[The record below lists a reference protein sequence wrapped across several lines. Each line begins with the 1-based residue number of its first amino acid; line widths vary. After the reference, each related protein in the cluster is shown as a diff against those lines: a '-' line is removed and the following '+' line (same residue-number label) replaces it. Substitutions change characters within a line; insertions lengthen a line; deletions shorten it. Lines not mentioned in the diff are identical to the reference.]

1 MNHLIRGIALGA
13 AGLGAAS
20 YAGIRAFIAAG
31 EKKRREAPGNADQYK
46 PEKQEKHPDSP
57 LNGKTII
64 FLGSSVTYGAASGAE
79 SFVELF
85 EAVDGVKAVKEAV
98 SGTTLADQISVP
110 AMLFFGSGDSY
121 VKRMK
126 KLDRNMKADCLVCQL
141 STNDATMKK
150 PLGVISE
157 GDDLSSFD
165 AKTVTGAMETIIRYA
180 KDTWNCPVIFYT
192 GAYYES
198 EEYAAMVKRLYE
210 LQEKWNIGII
220 DMDTDE
226 AFNTIDKETY
236 DLYMYDPIHP
246 TKAGYTKWWFPKME
260 KDLTVFLSK

>member
-192 GAYYES
+192 GSYYES
-198 EEYAAMVKRLYE
+198 ACMNCRKSGISASLTCIRMKHSTPSTRKPMISICMIRSIRQRRDIRNGGSPEWKR
-210 LQEKWNIGII
+210 I
-220 DMDTDE
+220 
-226 AFNTIDKETY
+226 
-236 DLYMYDPIHP
+236 
-246 TKAGYTKWWFPKME
+246 
-260 KDLTVFLSK
+260 